1 MELYAGTEEGVIVIP
16 LTFTENNS
24 EKGETQL
31 QSSLSRSSSQ

>member
-24 EKGETQL
+24 EKGGNTITVK
-31 QSSLSRSSSQ
+31 SI